1 MREFLGIKLE
11 AMFLSKYQLKK
22 LNRKERQEYLSTK
35 KRYIRFQEALK
46 TGMIKHIKNAHE
58 FNKFQHEQDE
68 HYLDDT
74 YDKVINTNYSKIKK
88 KEKKVDKIPVV
99 REEKMEKIKRVI
111 LPPKTLP
118 DGVTAYSSWFEY
130 ENERIFYDKI
140 RSIRIYRKVYKS
152 SMNLMPMPTQVSS
165 ILEIYL
171 KNSTDKIKMKLNFQ
185 RFGFKRKKKDE
196 QFEII
201 LLFCRFIEAKTFE
214 NRLDYYLKTR
224 SRDVLFQ
231 YQEQGIFKRHFDI
244 LKDGTIR
251 KNGKDFASFDEEK
264 YDISRSYKKIYFVKK
279 KGFLGFEDKQID
291 ISRDE
296 DVFLLTVMQ
305 AFKLSIPFVERNEY

>member
-1 MREFLGIKLE
+1 MKEFLGIKLE
-11 AMFLSKYQLKK
+11 VMFLNKYQLKK
-22 LNRKERQEYLSTK
+22 LNRKERQDYLSTK
-35 KRYIRFQEALK
+35 KRYIRFQEPLM
-46 TGMIKHIKNAHE
+46 TGMIKHIENAHE
-58 FNKFQHEQDE
+58 FNKIQHKLDE
-68 HYLDDT
+68 DYLDDT

-99 REEKMEKIKRVI
+99 REEKMEKTKRVI

-152 SMNLMPMPTQVSS
+152 SLNLIPMPTQVSS

-185 RFGFKRKKKDE
+185 RFGFKRKKKEE
-196 QFEII
+196 QRENIF
-201 LLFCRFIEAKTFE
+201 LFCRFLEYKTFD
-214 NRLDYYLKTR
+214 NRFNHYWETTN
-224 SRDVLFQ
+224 RDVLFQ
-231 YQEQGIFKRHFDI
+231 YLEQGIFKRRYDI
-244 LKDGTIR
+244 FKDGIIR

-264 YDISRSYKKIYFVKK
+264 YKITRSYKKIHFNKK
-279 KGFLGFEDKQID
+279 KGFFGDKELD

-296 DVFLLTVMQ
+296 DVFLFFVQ
-305 AFKLSIPFVERNEY
+305 NAFKLSIPFVERSEY

>member
-1 MREFLGIKLE
+1 M
-11 AMFLSKYQLKK
+11 KK
-22 LNRKERQEYLSTK
+22 TR
-35 KRYIRFQEALK
+35 
-46 TGMIKHIKNAHE
+46 
-58 FNKFQHEQDE
+58 
-68 HYLDDT
+68 
-74 YDKVINTNYSKIKK
+74 
-88 KEKKVDKIPVV
+88 
-99 REEKMEKIKRVI
+99 RVL

-140 RSIRIYRKVYKS
+140 RSIRIYREVYKS
-152 SMNLMPMPTQVSS
+152 SVNLMPMPTQVSS

-185 RFGFKRKKKDE
+185 RFGLKRKKKDE
-196 QFEII
+196 QFENIF
-201 LLFCRFIEAKTFE
+201 LFCRFIEAKTLE

-251 KNGKDFASFDEEK
+251 KKGKDFASFDEEK

-305 AFKLSIPFVERNEY
+305 AFKLSIPFVEKN